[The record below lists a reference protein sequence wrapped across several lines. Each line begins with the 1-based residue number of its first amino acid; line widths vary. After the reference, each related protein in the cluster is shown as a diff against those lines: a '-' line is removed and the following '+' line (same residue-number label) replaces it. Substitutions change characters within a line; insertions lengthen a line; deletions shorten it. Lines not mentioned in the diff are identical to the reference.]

1 METWVKHWTPHSK
14 YDKFRNKKQ
23 ARKSIF
29 CQGAEQT
36 MGHRFY
42 KAISLIPVILI
53 SAGIFAASG
62 EPVEGT
68 SGLIDS
74 STIGEILKKAD
85 QARGN
90 RDGITWEVAIL
101 SAENTGRGPM
111 IFHVRARGFDTLA
124 TALSPPKDKGN
135 KVLMVNGNMW
145 FYKPGLSKPVP
156 ISARQKLMGNA
167 SYGDIA
173 ATNYYR
179 DYDATLLGDETI
191 ADESCHVFD
200 LKAKMPTATYDHI
213 RYWVSKN
220 REVGIK
226 AEYYTVSGKKI
237 KTARMFYNREIDV
250 DGIRRPFI
258 SEIHIAD
265 AFVTKDTTVLA
276 FDKPALAALPDHIFN
291 RNLLRN

>member
-1 METWVKHWTPHSK
+1 MK
-14 YDKFRNKKQ
+14 
-23 ARKSIF
+23 
-29 CQGAEQT
+29 
-36 MGHRFY
+36 HRFDRLY
-42 KAISLIPVILI
+42 KVIFLILI
-53 SAGIFAASG
+53 SAGIFAGPG
-62 EPVEGT
+62 EAGEDAGRVMDP
-68 SGLIDS
+68 SA
-74 STIGEILKKAD
+74 IGEILEKAD

-90 RDGITWEVAIL
+90 RDGITWKVAIL
-101 SAENTGRGPM
+101 SSENIGRAPM
-111 IFHVRARGFDTLA
+111 VFDVRARGFDTLA
-124 TALSPPKDKGN
+124 IAVSPPKDKGN

-179 DYDATLLGDETI
+179 DYDATLLGEETI
-191 ADESCHVFD
+191 DGEACHVFD
-200 LKAKMPTATYDHI
+200 LKAKMPTATYDQI
-213 RYWVSKN
+213 RYWVSTS

-237 KTARMFYNREIDV
+237 KSATMFYNREVEV
-250 DGIRRPFI
+250 DSTRRPFI

-265 AFVTKDTTVLA
+265 ALVTRDTTVLE
-276 FDKPALAALPDHIFN
+276 FDRPALAALPDHIFN